1 MRTNAMLPKMI
12 ISAEL
17 KNLLDDAVHSELYAS
32 NLYKHL
38 ANQVQRLGYLGVQ
51 KFFLRESATELEH
64 YQLHANFQNDVGT
77 VAEVPAIE
85 AMTESIKSLS
95 DAMELAYDTEM
106 ELYNNYKKWY
116 AKAASD
122 PAVQQFLLQF
132 IEFQR
137 TSVGEYGDLLSRIQL
152 VDQDKA
158 GMLLIDQELGA

>member
-1 MRTNAMLPKMI
+1 MLPKMI

-38 ANQVQRLGYLGVQ
+38 ANQVQRLGYFGVQ

-137 TSVGEYGDLLSRIQL
+137 TSVGEYGDLLARIQL

-158 GMLLIDQELGA
+158 GMLLIVQELGA

>member
-1 MRTNAMLPKMI
+1 MLPKMI
-12 ISAEL
+12 ISAEM

-38 ANQVQRLGYLGVQ
+38 ANQVQRLGYFGVQ

-95 DAMELAYDTEM
+95 DAVELAYDTEM

-137 TSVGEYGDLLSRIQL
+137 TSVGEYGDLLARIQL